1 MMIIVV
7 LSCYDCLF
15 VSTDRSCCSYDSPLL
30 IGRQNIFLWSS
41 LSPCHRATIIAPN
54 CFSMINATQCNSCN
68 AWNSRNSANSFN
80 FHFYW
85 YHSVPPVAL
94 NCCTTILPSFIVIF
108 YVCRHGYLI
117 TYVDLDRLYHHWTHK
132 TARITCA
139 DLDPKATN
147 EYLCQLRYPM
157 LTWITYADVVH
168 VFRHR

>member
-41 LSPCHRATIIAPN
+41 LSPCHRATIIAPH

-80 FHFYW
+80 FHLF
-85 YHSVPPVAL
+85 
-94 NCCTTILPSFIVIF
+94 SFILIPEW
-108 YVCRHGYLI
+108 I
-117 TYVDLDRLYHHWTHK
+117 TYADLDHLYHHWTHK

>member
-1 MMIIVV
+1 MSLNKQPNTTEKTKKLTQKHISLVIKTGALYMMIIVV

-41 LSPCHRATIIAPN
+41 LSPCHRATIIAPH

-108 YVCRHGYLI
+108 YECRHG
-117 TYVDLDRLYHHWTHK
+117 
-132 TARITCA
+132 
-139 DLDPKATN
+139 
-147 EYLCQLRYPM
+147 
-157 LTWITYADVVH
+157 
-168 VFRHR
+168 